1 MKILFLTPHP
11 EEGASSRVRVYQFVP
26 YLETMGH
33 VCYVRPFL
41 SSEAYARRLFR
52 LSSNAENSRWLI
64 GGLLRRFRDLLLAT
78 QCDVVFIHREA
89 LPYGPPIL
97 EWLLSLLGC
106 KIALDFDD
114 ALFLTHS
121 KDARRGFHHW
131 MKNPS
136 RFRATLKLAT
146 HAVAGNSFLADY
158 AREYCR
164 EVSVIPSVIDS
175 RRYIAKPMLK
185 PDQPLVI
192 GWMGSPST
200 VGNLFLVKSAM
211 SRLFDRYKVQLS
223 VIGATIPIAWGLQA
237 ECRRFRFATE
247 IQDLQSF
254 DIGIMPLTDDEWTK
268 GKCAFKALQYMG
280 VGIPVVSSPVGAVQ
294 EIIRDGQN
302 GMLAG
307 TEDDWFRK
315 LEILITNPGLRHQIG
330 CRGREYVVKNYSI
343 EAALPRLLFVLDR
356 IASESAAVRRTQ
368 DAAPLNTARI
378 TSTNRE
384 SKR

>member
-41 SSEAYARRLFR
+41 SSKAYARRLLR
-52 LSSNAENSRWLI
+52 VSSTAENNRWLI
-64 GGLLRRFRDLLLAT
+64 VGLLRRFRDLLLAT
-78 QCDVVFIHREA
+78 RCDVVFIHREA
-89 LPYGPPIL
+89 FPYGPPIL
-97 EWLLSLLGC
+97 ERLLSLLGC
-106 KIALDFDD
+106 KMALDFDD
-114 ALFLTHS
+114 ALFISHPEEDS
-121 KDARRGFHHW
+121 RGLYHW

-136 RFRATLKLAT
+136 RFRATLQLAT

-158 AREYCR
+158 ARHHCR

-175 RRYIAKPMLK
+175 RRYVAKPVRNS
-185 PDQPLVI
+185 DQPLVI

-200 VGNLFLVKSAM
+200 AGNLFLVKSAL
-211 SRLFDRYKVQLS
+211 SRLLDRYKVQLR
-223 VIGATIPIAWGLQA
+223 VVGATLPTSWGLPA
-237 ECRRFRFATE
+237 ECREFQLASE

-254 DIGIMPLTDDEWTK
+254 DVGIMPLTDDEWTK

-280 VGIPVVSSPVGAVQ
+280 AGIPVVSSPVGVVQ

-302 GMLAG
+302 GMIAD

-330 CRGREYVVKNYSI
+330 CQGREYVVKHYSI
-343 EAALPRLLFVLDR
+343 EAAMPRLLSVLGR
-356 IASESAAVRRTQ
+356 IGSESGTVPRAQ
-368 DAAPLNTARI
+368 DAVPVNTARV
-378 TSTNRE
+378 TWTNRQ